1 MALSQPRSIFGV
13 HSVTPYNRVTG
24 LPYGTARVVQGSTFA
39 LEGDTIELFGGSQ
52 RFSWAIEDGD
62 ITAELS
68 FSVSEYPNWLFELFG
83 GKAPTQGVA
92 EASGFVSTLTDK
104 SGSSLV
110 DATTGI
116 ATVGVIPSTGAA
128 NLKFGKYVV
137 KATAA
142 AAIKVYALSN
152 VDFGRGTLG
161 EFTDDTLEIAEFT
174 GITTGQQL
182 DLTAFGLRLTAGSG
196 TIGMTTGHTA
206 TFEVRPVNTFN
217 REVKIGGIADV
228 FPEFGALIYA
238 QKSGNG
244 AVFEIDAFRMKAIGI
259 TLGAERKAFAQ
270 NDYTAKA
277 SYDAA
282 KDAVCLIREI
292 EG

>member
-1 MALSQPRSIFGV
+1 MSLKQPRTLFGV
-13 HSVTPYNRVTG
+13 HSVTTYNRLTG
-24 LPYGTARVVQGSTFA
+24 VPYGTARVIQGSTFA

-52 RFSWAIEDGD
+52 RFAWAIEDGD

-83 GKAPTQGVA
+83 GKAPTQGTA
-92 EASGFVSTLTDK
+92 EASGFVSTLVDK
-104 SGSSLV
+104 AGVSLV
-110 DATTGI
+110 NATTGI
-116 ATVGVIPSTGAA
+116 LSVGAIPSTGAP
-128 NLKFGKYVV
+128 NLKFGKYAV

-142 AAIKVYALSN
+142 AAVKVFALSN

-161 EFTDDTLEIAEFT
+161 DFTDDSLEIAEFT
-174 GITTGQQL
+174 GIASDATL
-182 DLTAFGLRLTAGSG
+182 DIPAFGLRLTAGSG
-196 TIGMTTGHTA
+196 TIGMTVGDTA

-238 QKSGNG
+238 QKSGTG
-244 AVFEIDAFRMKAIGI
+244 AVFEIEAYKMKAIGI

-277 SYDAA
+277 SYDSAQ
-282 KDAVCLIREI
+282 DAVCKIREV
-292 EG
+292 E

>member
-1 MALSQPRSIFGV
+1 MALNQPRTLFGV
-13 HSVTPYNRVTG
+13 HSVTTYNRTTG
-24 LPYGTARVVQGSTFA
+24 IPYGTARVIQGSTFA

-83 GKAPTQGVA
+83 GKAPTQGTS
-92 EASGFVSTLTDK
+92 EASGFVSTITDK
-104 SGSSLV
+104 KGTSV
-110 DATTGI
+110 VAATTGI
-116 ATVGVIPSTGAA
+116 ASVAAIPSTGAA
-128 NLKFGKYVV
+128 NLKFGKYAV

-142 AAIKVYALSN
+142 DAIKVYALSN

-161 EFTDDTLEIAEFT
+161 DFTDDTLEIASFT
-174 GITTGQQL
+174 GITTGQTL
-182 DLTAFGLRLTAGSG
+182 DIVAFGLRLTAGSG
-196 TIGMTTGHTA
+196 TIGMTIGDTA
-206 TFEVRPVNTFN
+206 EFEVRPVNTFN

-238 QKSGNG
+238 QKSGTG
-244 AVFEIDAFRMKAIGI
+244 AVFEIEAYRMKAIGI

-277 SYDAA
+277 SYDSS
-282 KDAVCLIREI
+282 KDAVCRIREV
-292 EG
+292 E